1 MIAELQKT
9 FKSGAFKMGDIVTL
23 REMIGSN
30 EKTGLLTNESLL
42 RLTLGSAEMLDLA
55 LNVHTSRTTF
65 SVLEN
70 NLVLWVREAFP
81 FCEIVEHQK
90 QQRQTGKK
98 FSGFGFA
105 LALARS

>member
-55 LNVHTSRTTF
+55 LNVHTSRTKF

-70 NLVLWVREAFP
+70 NLVLCVREAFP
-81 FCEIVEHQK
+81 DCEIVEHPIQK
-90 QQRQTGKK
+90 RLNGMR
-98 FSGFGFA
+98 FSGFGFT
-105 LALARS
+105 LARS